1 MVNAISTDS
10 IDKDEANCYL
20 DRLVKGFCLRFGLT
34 YKASSKINCLRYDS
48 SKSKLKLTDIK
59 DGIFINSSNKYV
71 YYSKDYIINGV
82 NSEVLTICLTNID
95 REFAILGSFV
105 GLMNGE
111 HLRVKGETE
120 LFYKIR
126 DLHKCRPTSRPR
138 R

>member
-1 MVNAISTDS
+1 MVNAISTD
-10 IDKDEANCYL
+10 IVDKDEANCYL
-20 DRLVKGFCLRFGLT
+20 DRLIKGFCLRFGLT

-71 YYSKDYIINGV
+71 YYSKSYIINGV
-82 NSEVLTICLTNID
+82 KSEVLTICLTNVN
-95 REFAILGSFV
+95 REFAISGSFV

-120 LFYKIR
+120 LFNKIR
-126 DLHKCRPTSRPR
+126 DLHKYRPASRPR

>member
-1 MVNAISTDS
+1 MVSTISND
-10 IDKDEANCYL
+10 IVDKDEANCYL
-20 DRLVKGFCLRFGLT
+20 DRLIKGFCLRFGLT
-34 YKASSKINCLRYDS
+34 YKISGKISCLSYDS
-48 SKSKLKLTDIK
+48 IKSKLKLYDIK
-59 DGIFINSSNKYV
+59 DGIFVNSSNKYV
-71 YYSKDYIINGV
+71 YYSKDYIINGLS
-82 NSEVLTICLTNID
+82 SEVLTLCLTNID
-95 REFAILGSFV
+95 REFAISGSFV